1 MIYAGRLLWARTV
14 VVAAASVGC
23 AVFAASTG
31 AQSIIDEWST
41 VKTPPAPSLAN
52 VTLDRKTTALLLLD
66 LNEQT
71 CNQERRPRCIASI
84 PRVKKLLTNAREAG
98 VPVAFSVGGGG
109 KASDINKELT
119 PTKDEPVVSSG
130 LDKFVG
136 TDLEPFLKQH
146 GVKTVVVAG
155 VAANGAVLYTVTTAA
170 ERGMRVVVPVD
181 GISADALYPEQYTT
195 WHLVNA
201 PRIGTSVT
209 LTRIDDVK
217 F

>member
-14 VVAAASVGC
+14 AVITASVGC
-23 AVFAASTG
+23 AVFAGATG

-119 PTKDEPVVSSG
+119 RSLSVVDDARAEYSSS
-130 LDKFVG
+130 LPKISSNKE
-136 TDLEPFLKQH
+136 TDGSDP
-146 GVKTVVVAG
+146 
-155 VAANGAVLYTVTTAA
+155 VAASIGYQAEYTVA
-170 ERGMRVVVPVD
+170 EQKDFMYWLKAGFAFTLPLFALGILIIVV
-181 GISADALYPEQYTT
+181 
-195 WHLVNA
+195 LVAVFN
-201 PRIGTSVT
+201 
-209 LTRIDDVK
+209 K
-217 F
+217 